1 MGKILSIVASP
12 LARLVF
18 GLVTVAAL
26 IHLAFAAWDLKAQV
40 QKSMRCEAAAVSATA
55 KTDDCGPNVVARV
68 EADRATIICE
78 AALLPELRAET
89 RFTARQACGPGVLRL
104 IAEGDGMAS
113 QIAGLDAQLAKLR
126 ADSADAV
133 ARAEARGRADQ
144 TRRDNAQQL
153 IQAAPRSADGRIT
166 CDAVCLRKLAN

>member
-1 MGKILSIVASP
+1 MGWLQVARIAGFALVGAALASIVW
-12 LARLVF
+12 LAFDRF
-18 GLVTVAAL
+18 DQKARADRADRCEVAAL
-26 IHLAFAAWDLKAQV
+26 T
-40 QKSMRCEAAAVSATA
+40 ATE

-166 CDAVCLRKLAN
+166 CDADCLRKLAN